1 MKKNLWTRAAAL
13 CFALV
18 MALSFVLV
26 GCDNE
31 PETPPATTY
40 TVTVVGG
47 TGGGEY
53 EAGESCTVT
62 ATIPNGKT
70 FVRWTVGGEEVSTAN
85 PYTFTVTG
93 NVTVSAEFQDESSPA
108 TTYTVTVVGG
118 TGGGTFEE
126 GESCTVTATIPN
138 GKTFVRWTVGGEEVS
153 TANPYTFTVSANVT
167 LTAQFAAAGQEG
179 AALSLQ
185 KSTGGNPIGGFGIG
199 DSTYDDSW
207 TTESTP
213 WQEGEKEG
221 VLTYG
226 GDPAVLV
233 EEVNGVETAYLYVGH
248 DITTAEVTSTY
259 TMPEWICYSSTD
271 LKNWTAESI
280 IMDIEDVP
288 WARGQATGNPEPSAW
303 ASQVIKY
310 DGLYWFLFCSWAENT
325 DGYVTAGEGGSMC
338 IGVAVSE
345 SPTGPFTCY
354 NQPLVYSSW
363 TSNQDDSFIA
373 NGEGTAGWNDI
384 DPTGIV
390 TDTDGDGHDEFY
402 IAWGNSNAFMAQV
415 MVTDVTDDYYAQSRS
430 GSTFTKDESVTKALE
445 IVDQSATSD
454 PDAPVAFART
464 DRTDRPVY
472 GGDTSHWDIKTESDW
487 DIIKLDLWRDNSWG
501 NTFTEAPYLYERE
514 VDGKTK
520 YYMIYAGGWREAL
533 AYSTSDTLWNV
544 TWDYGNRLMDVTAT
558 SNTNHPAV
566 FDFGDST
573 YMIYHNGSLPY
584 GLGYRRVACIAE
596 LEFDED
602 GYISYVAE
610 YSTGLDGVT
619 TKITQGDENDPTY
632 VAHYSPINPQH
643 TAFEGLYPLVYD
655 TLVMREAEFDDINGV
670 EDALWE
676 IEEAKYV
683 PSGENAG
690 NYISIQAYNKAGLYL
705 CYDIATGKVVIT
717 QDSHVLGSEEAIAQ
731 QTNMSF
737 KTVSGANGVGV
748 MFQCAADSS
757 YYLAIVDGG
766 LVVSNAATAAQRTF
780 RVQTETGNRTWSYE
794 YNEGV

>member
-1 MKKNLWTRAAAL
+1 MKKNLWTRVFAL

-47 TGGGEY
+47 TGGG
-53 EAGESCTVT
+53 
-62 ATIPNGKT
+62 T
-70 FVRWTVGGEEVSTAN
+70 FA
-85 PYTFTVTG
+85 
-93 NVTVSAEFQDESSPA
+93 
-108 TTYTVTVVGG
+108 
-118 TGGGTFEE
+118 E
-126 GESCTVTATIPN
+126 GESCTVTASIP
-138 GKTFVRWTVGGEEVS
+138 GGQTFLGWSDGESIVS

-207 TTESTP
+207 TTDSTP

>member
-85 PYTFTVTG
+85 PYTFTV
-93 NVTVSAEFQDESSPA
+93 
-108 TTYTVTVVGG
+108 
-118 TGGGTFEE
+118 
-126 GESCTVTATIPN
+126 
-138 GKTFVRWTVGGEEVS
+138 
-153 TANPYTFTVSANVT
+153 SANVT

-179 AALSLQ
+179 VALSLQ

-207 TTESTP
+207 TTDSTP

-221 VLTYG
+221 ILTYG

-325 DGYVTAGEGGSMC
+325 DGYVTAGEGGAMC

-345 SPTGPFTCY
+345 SPKGPFTCY

-363 TSNQDDSFIA
+363 TSNLDDVAITPPDPTVTP
-373 NGEGTAGWNDI
+373 NPAGWNDI

-430 GSTFTKDESVTKALE
+430 GSTFTKDKSVTKALE

-454 PDAPVAFART
+454 DPDAPVAFART
-464 DRTDRPVY
+464 DRTNRPVY
-472 GGDTSHWDIKTESDW
+472 GGDTSHRDSETESNW

-619 TKITQGDENDPTY
+619 TKITQGDESDPTY

-683 PSGENAG
+683 PSGENAE

-748 MFQCAADSS
+748 MFRCAADSS
-757 YYLAIVDGG
+757 YYLAIVDGE